1 MTNFFLSDLDLITI
15 TEVAVEPEVGQDP
28 MKLMETEAAED
39 TTVIEDHQEANIMA
53 TKAQTLI

>member
-1 MTNFFLSDLDLITI
+1 M
-15 TEVAVEPEVGQDP
+15 AGEPEAGQDP

-39 TTVIEDHQEANIMA
+39 TMEIEELQEANIMA